1 MIGAII
7 GDIIGSYYEHNPTKD
22 YHFTTF
28 ISGSDFTDD
37 TVLTIATADALLN
50 RKPYKK
56 TYLTWARNFPEKG
69 YGGRFHE
76 WMQQENPQPYHSFG
90 NGSAMRI
97 SPVGFLGKDQTQVL
111 EEASKSAR
119 VSHDHPE
126 GIKGAQATALA
137 VFLAFR
143 GDDKKIIKETL
154 EKKFDY
160 NLSRKYSSF
169 QPQYQF
175 NVTCQ
180 GSVPEAIIAFLES
193 EDFESA
199 IRLAVSLGGDADTQ
213 AAIAGGIAEAFY
225 QEIPA
230 EWRIKALDIL
240 PEEINRII
248 DQFYEK
254 LEM

>member
-22 YHFTTF
+22 YHFTAFTN
-28 ISGSDFTDD
+28 GSDFTDD
-37 TVLTIATADALLN
+37 TVLTIATADAVLN
-50 RKPYKK
+50 RKPYKNS
-56 TYLTWARNFPEKG
+56 YLTWARNFPERG
-69 YGGRFHE
+69 YGGNFRE
-76 WMQQENPQPYHSFG
+76 WIKQENPQPYNSFG

-97 SPVGFLGKDQTQVL
+97 SPVGFIGKNQRHVL
-111 EEASKSAR
+111 EEAEKSAR

-137 VFLAFR
+137 IFLAFH
-143 GDDKKIIKETL
+143 DHDKKFIKETL
-154 EKKFDY
+154 ENQFGY
-160 NLSRKYSSF
+160 QLSREYSSF
-169 QPQYQF
+169 QPQYKF
-175 NVTCQ
+175 DVSCQ

-193 EDFESA
+193 EDYESA
-199 IRLAVSLGGDADTQ
+199 IRLAVALGGDADTQ

-225 QEIPA
+225 HEIPA

-240 PEEINRII
+240 PEEINRVI

-254 LEM
+254 LVG